1 MFRVTNVEF
10 IPEYRQEESHE
21 FVSMANT
28 IQHVVCTNVT
38 LLLIYTTREEVSRSL
53 SDEGEQR
60 VQDVFSG
67 PTLQADGHFRP
78 EVPCSC
84 SSTRPPQLDPGS
96 PLNSRVLPSN
106 NNKGGVLVHFWMVFV
121 VPRLK
126 SPAVCEECVGAIFR
140 DSVHTSMKN
149 RSSVGYL
156 LGLPV
161 DIDSILINGVSHS
174 VFCPC

>member
-1 MFRVTNVEF
+1 MARL
-10 IPEYRQEESHE
+10 YRQAVISDLRYLLKSGGLRHPPTRVFTLRCSH
-21 FVSMANT
+21 
-28 IQHVVCTNVT
+28 
-38 LLLIYTTREEVSRSL
+38 
-53 SDEGEQR
+53 
-60 VQDVFSG
+60 
-67 PTLQADGHFRP
+67 
-78 EVPCSC
+78 
-84 SSTRPPQLDPGS
+84 
-96 PLNSRVLPSN
+96 SN

-161 DIDSILINGVSHS
+161 DIDSILINGGSDSGVLP
-174 VFCPC
+174 PCISW